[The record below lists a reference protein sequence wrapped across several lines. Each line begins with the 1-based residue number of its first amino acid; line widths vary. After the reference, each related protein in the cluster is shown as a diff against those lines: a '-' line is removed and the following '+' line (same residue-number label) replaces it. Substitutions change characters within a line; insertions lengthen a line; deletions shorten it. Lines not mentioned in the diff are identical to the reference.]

1 MKIHEVVI
9 TGYGM
14 INGVGTNANDAFNAL
29 LAGNS
34 GVDII
39 SHFDASNEK
48 VRIACEVKNFNPDD
62 VMDKKEQKKADRFIH
77 LGLQAVAEAMQR
89 ATIKIED
96 IDRNRFGVCGA
107 TGIGGLPTIERNV
120 ISSFQ
125 KGAKGVSPF
134 FVPSTITNMLS
145 GYVSIYHDLR
155 GPNLSSTTA
164 CTAGLHAITEAAK
177 TIMLGGADAMVA
189 VGAEACICPIGL
201 RGFANMNAL
210 STRNDD
216 PAHASRPFDKDRDGF
231 VLGEGAGALI
241 LESLESARKRGAKI
255 YAKLLGFGESA
266 DAHHITT
273 PLSNHEGASRAIKA
287 ALSMAGNP
295 KIDYINAHGTSTYYN
310 DLYESK
316 MFESLFEKVPPLSSI
331 KGSTGHTLGAAG
343 TIEAVVSIMALNAN
357 MMPPTI
363 NFEASSDDMQL
374 DYIPNKA
381 RAAELCTVLS
391 ANYGFGGTNG
401 AIIFGKMDSY

>member
-1 MKIHEVVI
+1 
-9 TGYGM
+9 
-14 INGVGTNANDAFNAL
+14 
-29 LAGNS
+29 
-34 GVDII
+34 
-39 SHFDASNEK
+39 
-48 VRIACEVKNFNPDD
+48 
-62 VMDKKEQKKADRFIH
+62 
-77 LGLQAVAEAMQR
+77 
-89 ATIKIED
+89 
-96 IDRNRFGVCGA
+96 
-107 TGIGGLPTIERNV
+107 
-120 ISSFQ
+120 
-125 KGAKGVSPF
+125 
-134 FVPSTITNMLS
+134 
-145 GYVSIYHDLR
+145 
-155 GPNLSSTTA
+155 
-164 CTAGLHAITEAAK
+164 
-177 TIMLGGADAMVA
+177 
-189 VGAEACICPIGL
+189 
-201 RGFANMNAL
+201 MNAL